1 MENNIFGKTDVK
13 VSKIGL
19 GLAQVGFQLGYS
31 GFKEADKIL
40 NFSLDN
46 GINFLDT
53 AAMYFDSE
61 AIVGKSVSHRREE
74 YFLATKAGTGSTT
87 SPDSE
92 WTYKKIKKSVEN
104 SLKNLQTDCI
114 DLIQLHSCDT
124 HILNKGDVIRALQD
138 SKIEGKTRFIGYSG
152 DNEGA
157 DWAVKS
163 NLFDTLQTSY
173 SIADQRARTKNVL
186 SEARK
191 RNLGIIAKRP
201 IGNAALLGVKHHIN
215 STSYEFFKAN
225 AYDEYFKRLLDIT
238 KNNNIDINDIDPIEL
253 SMAFSLNR
261 KEIHVLIIGSKNISH
276 VEENLK
282 IMRNKIDN
290 FENII
295 KIYEKTFEKLDKNWR
310 QLT

>member
-1 MENNIFGKTDVK
+1 MENNIFGKTNVK

-61 AIVGKSVSHRREE
+61 AIVGKSVSHRRED

-92 WTYKKIKKSVEN
+92 WTYKKIKQSVEN

-114 DLIQLHSCDT
+114 DLVQLHSCDT

-186 SEARK
+186 SEATQ
-191 RNLGIIAKRP
+191 RNMGIIAKRP

-215 STSYEFFKAN
+215 NTSYEFFKAS

-238 KNNNIDINDIDPIEL
+238 KNNNIDINEIDPIEL
-253 SMAFSLNR
+253 SMAFSLYR
-261 KEIHVLIIGSKNISH
+261 KEIHVLIIGSKNLSH
-276 VEENLK
+276 VEENLN
-282 IMRNKIDN
+282 IMRKKIDN
-290 FENII
+290 FKDII
-295 KIYEKTFEKLDKNWR
+295 RDFEITFEKLDKNWR

>member
-19 GLAQVGFQLGYS
+19 VLAQVGFQLGYS

-114 DLIQLHSCDT
+114 DLVQLHSCDT

-152 DNEGA
+152 DTGTISGPHIHYELRDELKDSTRGEGG
-157 DWAVKS
+157 
-163 NLFDTLQTSY
+163 F
-173 SIADQRARTKNVL
+173 
-186 SEARK
+186 
-191 RNLGIIAKRP
+191 G
-201 IGNAALLGVKHHIN
+201 
-215 STSYEFFKAN
+215 STGK
-225 AYDEYFKRLLDIT
+225 
-238 KNNNIDINDIDPIEL
+238 
-253 SMAFSLNR
+253 
-261 KEIHVLIIGSKNISH
+261 
-276 VEENLK
+276 
-282 IMRNKIDN
+282 
-290 FENII
+290 
-295 KIYEKTFEKLDKNWR
+295 
-310 QLT
+310 